1 MRPARSDYEDISRY
15 YDDVRSFDSRY
26 TEGWL
31 AHIMRLGD
39 LASRERLLDVG
50 CGTGRYT
57 SLIGARTGRPV
68 CGLDLAA
75 GMLEGAS
82 RRAEEAGTD
91 LRLVRGDAARL
102 PFRDGAFDAATLFL
116 VVHHVEDHAR
126 LARELRRVLAPGGR
140 ALVQTRSH
148 EEIEGSYIALF
159 PGVLEIDLAR
169 FPPIPVLERH
179 LEEAGFEDVGH
190 ERAENPDCT
199 LTPEQILE
207 KVDGRFISTLSLMSE
222 QEFAEGREVFRRRLL
237 ARYDDGPVPT
247 ASFTF
252 VWGDAPR

>member
-1 MRPARSDYEDISRY
+1 VRPARSDYESISRY
-15 YDDVRSFDSRY
+15 YDDVRSFDPRY

-39 LASRERLLDVG
+39 LASRRRILDVG

-57 SLIGARTGRPV
+57 SLMSDRTGRPV
-68 CGLDLAA
+68 HGLDMAA
-75 GMLEGAS
+75 GMLEGAR

-91 LRLVRGDAARL
+91 LRLVRGDAACL
-102 PFRDGAFDAATLFL
+102 PFRDGSFDAATLFL
-116 VVHHVEDHAR
+116 VVHHVED
-126 LARELRRVLAPGGR
+126 LAALAGELRRVLSPGGR

-169 FPPIPVLERH
+169 FPPVPVLERH
-179 LEEAGFEDVGH
+179 LEDAGFEGVAH
-190 ERAENPDCT
+190 AREENPDCV
-199 LTPEQILE
+199 LTVEQIME
-207 KVDGRFISTLSLMSE
+207 KVDGRFISTLSLMSDE
-222 QEFAEGREVFRRRLL
+222 EFAEGREAFRQRLL
-237 ARYDDGPVPT
+237 GRYGGGPVPT

-252 VWGDAPR
+252 VRADVPR